1 MGIAKRGLENE
12 PGLSHII
19 RVFEAAEDYFN
30 QRGRGKSTIST
41 AETINLMKIE
51 ASNERTEAE
60 RKKAAAINR
69 LASAVEKIG
78 TNRTDLSMEVMAS
91 VINLMRD
98 DSGNSVRALDARLN
112 AHHGLTSPANSS
124 AGKTDDDNNGSC
136 NTYVGRHFK
145 KTTPALKELGST
157 TLSLPDDSEAGL
169 FPPLPTEP

>member
-1 MGIAKRGLENE
+1 MGIAKRSLENE

-30 QRGRGKSTIST
+30 QRGRGKKAISA
-41 AETINLMKIE
+41 AETIDLMKIE
-51 ASNERTEAE
+51 AHNKRAEAE
-60 RKKAAAINR
+60 REKAAAINR

-98 DSGNSVRALDARLN
+98 DSGNSVRARALGAKLN
-112 AHHGLTSPANSS
+112 AHHGLTSPVNSS

-145 KTTPALKELGST
+145 KTTPELEKLRST
-157 TLSLPDDSEAGL
+157 TLSFPDDSEAGL
-169 FPPLPTEP
+169 FPQL

>member
-12 PGLSHII
+12 PGLSRII
-19 RVFEAAEDYFN
+19 QVFEAAEKYFN
-30 QRGRGKSTIST
+30 KRGRGKSAIST
-41 AETINLMKIE
+41 AETIDLMKIE

-60 RKKAAAINR
+60 REKAAAINR

-91 VINLMRD
+91 VIDLMRD
-98 DSGNSVRALDARLN
+98 DSGNSVRALGARLN
-112 AHHGLTSPANSS
+112 AHHGLTSPVNSS
-124 AGKTDDDNNGSC
+124 AGKTDDS

-145 KTTPALKELGST
+145 KTTPELEELGST

-169 FPPLPTEP
+169 FPQL